1 MPQAQYSVTIERPVE
16 VVFAYV
22 GDGETCPEWRSGVL
36 DIRRLYGDGVG
47 ETYRQGVA
55 GPMGRRVAA
64 DYEVTVFEPGRRIE
78 FQTTAGPVRPHGR
91 YDFEAVD
98 GATRLTLSLTA
109 EVKGLKKLLMGS
121 MVQRT
126 MDAEV
131 LALDNV
137 KRILESQT

>member
-1 MPQAQYSVTIERPVE
+1 MPHAQYSVTIARPVE

-22 GDGETCPEWRSGVL
+22 GDGEKGPEWRSGVL
-36 DIRRLYGDGVG
+36 DVHRLYGDGVG

-64 DYEVTVFEPGRRIE
+64 DYEVTTFEPGRRIE

-98 GATRLTLSLTA
+98 GGTRLTFSLTA
-109 EVKGLKKLLMGS
+109 EVTGLKKLLMGAT
-121 MVQRT
+121 VQRT
-126 MDAEV
+126 MDGEV
-131 LALDNV
+131 RALDNV
-137 KRILESQT
+137 KRILEAQP